1 MKNLLALIKSFGYAG
16 RGVFACAARERNF
29 RIHICAA
36 VTVAIFAALYG
47 ATRIEAAVLALA
59 IALVMGLE
67 AANTAVEAAADLAW
81 PERSELA
88 RLAKDAAAGAVLIAA
103 VGSIVVAVFVFGDA
117 ARLVPA
123 LMTLLKYWYLTAA
136 YIVIM
141 ALFVFGSKYRRN
153 L

>member
-16 RGVFACAARERNF
+16 RGIFACAARERNF

-47 ATRIEAAVLALA
+47 ATRIEAAILALV

-67 AANTAVEAAADLAW
+67 AVNTAVEDAADLVSS
-81 PERSELA
+81 ERSELV

-103 VGSIVVAVFVFGDA
+103 VGSVVVAVFVFGDA
-117 ARLVPA
+117 ARLAPA
-123 LMTLLKYWYLTAA
+123 LMTLLKHWYLTAA

-141 ALFVFGSKYRRN
+141 ALFVFGLKYKN
-153 L
+153 

>member
-16 RGVFACAARERNF
+16 RGIFACAARERNF

-47 ATRIEAAVLALA
+47 ATRIEAAILALV

-67 AANTAVEAAADLAW
+67 AVNTAVEAAADLVSS
-81 PERSELA
+81 ERSELA

-103 VGSIVVAVFVFGDA
+103 VGSVIVAVFVFGDA
-117 ARLVPA
+117 ARLAPA
-123 LMTLLKYWYLTAA
+123 LMTLLKHWYLTAA

-141 ALFVFGSKYRRN
+141 ALFVFGLKYKN
-153 L
+153 

>member
-36 VTVAIFAALYG
+36 VTVAIFTALYG

-67 AANTAVEAAADLAW
+67 AANTAVEAAADLASI
-81 PERSELA
+81 ERSELA

-103 VGSIVVAVFVFGDA
+103 VGSVVVAVFVFGDT
-117 ARLVPA
+117 ARLIPA
-123 LMTLLKYWYLTAA
+123 LMTLLKHWYLTAT

-141 ALFVFGSKYRRN
+141 ALFVFGLKYRRN

>member
-1 MKNLLALIKSFGYAG
+1 MRNLLALIKSFGYAG

-36 VTVAIFAALYG
+36 VTVAIFAMLYG

-59 IALVMGLE
+59 VALVMGLE
-67 AANTAVEAAADLAW
+67 AANTAVEAAADLASI
-81 PERSELA
+81 ERSELA
-88 RLAKDAAAGAVLIAA
+88 RLAKDAAAGAVLIVAA
-103 VGSIVVAVFVFGDA
+103 GSVVVAVFVFGDA

-141 ALFVFGSKYRRN
+141 ALFVFGSKYRR
-153 L
+153 